1 MALIKCAECGKEI
14 SDKAISCPYCGCP
27 VAETEKVMKNTDVRE
42 EDLGEKP
49 EETHLEQSTTKRE
62 KRLSKRGVIA
72 IIIAVVI
79 IAISAIA
86 CYVLTSD
93 LRNYN
98 TAKELFEEESFHEA
112 LDKFVELGDYKDS
125 AKMVEKCEYEL
136 SVDGQFLRSLSKGL
150 MARWA
155 ESDAQ
160 AAQGNIGEDPNIYN
174 TYCEIEL
181 EYIEDFANQSFEDSK
196 LKEYADQY
204 IDCLRR
210 AQEATTYYTIDY
222 ATFSSQWSEVYSKR
236 TILLKRFVDEYD
248 LSVTQEYQDTL
259 DDLMVDAVAA
269 QEQEN
274 VKDSIKKMT
283 EAFKIETIQDEWG
296 YKTYKIFMNNSTDRT
311 FEYFSAEIILYDNN
325 QVIVGTGNTDQLSSW
340 KPGQEAAVSAWFDGQ
355 IDPNDYTIEYVPHY
369 QSGTYY
375 S

>member
-1 MALIKCAECGKEI
+1 M
-14 SDKAISCPYCGCP
+14 
-27 VAETEKVMKNTDVRE
+27 
-42 EDLGEKP
+42 
-49 EETHLEQSTTKRE
+49 
-62 KRLSKRGVIA
+62 
-72 IIIAVVI
+72 VI

-222 ATFSSQWSEVYSKR
+222 ATFSSQWSEVYAKR

-274 VKDSIKKMT
+274 VKNSIKKMT